1 MNNVEPR
8 TIFRDRLLT
17 RERLLGSFL
26 KIASTQPAEILGHL
40 GFDFVV
46 IDEEHAP
53 LNRETTD
60 LILLACRAHGMAGLV
75 RVRGPGDILSVLD
88 AGAEGILVPHVTS
101 AEIAREIVALARYR
115 GGKRGFSPTTRAGAF
130 GGTPMG
136 DHIRIQDART
146 TVIAMIEDAEAID
159 RIDEIIAVDGLDAIF
174 IGRGDLSVSLG
185 DDSSPS
191 AVAEATDR
199 VLSAARRAGRIVMI
213 LAANSQDAEALAT
226 KGATVFLTSSDQGF
240 LRAAAKAAAVEFS
253 ALIEA
258 KDPGK

>member
-1 MNNVEPR
+1 ML
-8 TIFRDRLLT
+8 FRDRLLA
-17 RERLLGSFL
+17 RERVLGSFL
-26 KIASTQPAEILGHL
+26 KIASTHPAEILGHL

-88 AGAEGILVPHVTS
+88 AGADGILVPHVTS
-101 AEIAREIVALARYR
+101 AETAREVVALARYR

-130 GGTPMG
+130 GGMSKG

-159 RIDEIIAVDGLDAIF
+159 RIEDIIAVDGLDAVF
-174 IGRGDLSVSLG
+174 VGRGDLAVSLG
-185 DDSSPS
+185 ENGSPS

-199 VLSAARRAGRIVMI
+199 VLSAAREAGMIVMI
-213 LAANSQDAEALAT
+213 LATNRQDAEALA
-226 KGATVFLTSSDQGF
+226 ASSDQGF
-240 LRAAAKAAAVEFS
+240 LRAAAKAALGEFS
-253 ALIEA
+253 DLLTRS
-258 KDPGK
+258 KDREE

>member
-1 MNNVEPR
+1 MNNVPSR
-8 TIFRDRLLT
+8 TTFRDRLLT
-17 RERLLGSFL
+17 RGRLLGSFL

-75 RVRGPGDILSVLD
+75 RVRGPGDVLSVLD
-88 AGAEGILVPHVTS
+88 AGAEGVLVPHVTS

-130 GGTPMG
+130 GGIPMG

-174 IGRGDLSVSLG
+174 IGRGDLAVSLG
-185 DDSSPS
+185 DKSSPS

-199 VLSAARRAGRIVMI
+199 ALSAARDAGMIVMV
-213 LAANSQDAEALAT
+213 LAADPQDAEVLAA

-240 LRAAAKAAAVEFS
+240 LRAAAKAAAAEFS
-253 ALIEA
+253 ALLGA
-258 KDPGK
+258 KDPEN